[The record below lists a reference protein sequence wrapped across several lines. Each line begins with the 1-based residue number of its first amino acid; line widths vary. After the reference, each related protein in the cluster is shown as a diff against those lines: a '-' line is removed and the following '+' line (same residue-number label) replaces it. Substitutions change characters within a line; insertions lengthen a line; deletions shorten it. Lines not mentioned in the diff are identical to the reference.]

1 MTNLKKQSKRWR
13 TLARS
18 AVWRLRF
25 HQATV
30 GEEGS
35 QVLEFAMVLPFLLV
49 FILGIIDF
57 GGAFNLKQNMAN
69 AAREGARTAISNTLS
84 DSSCSSST
92 PCSIQAAADAV
103 SQYMTGAGQNSSCID
118 PSSPSA
124 SGTLIWTYSCSNGI
138 QLVINKG
145 YIVTTSGGAAVSAA
159 EVTLTYPYTWTFND
173 VMGLLVHANT
183 VQLPSRLTTRTVMEN
198 LVAN

>member
-1 MTNLKKQSKRWR
+1 MTSFNHESNRRR
-13 TLARS
+13 TPARS
-18 AVWRLRF
+18 AVLRLRLR
-25 HQATV
+25 QATV
-30 GEEGS
+30 AEEGS

-57 GGAFNLKQNMAN
+57 GGAFTLKQKMAN

-84 DSSCSSST
+84 DSSCTSST

-103 SQYMTGAGQNSSCID
+103 SQYMTGAGQNSSCIN

-124 SGTLIWTYSCSNGI
+124 SGTLNWTYSCSNGI

-145 YIVTTSGGAAVSAA
+145 YIVTASAGAAVSAT

-173 VMGLLVHANT
+173 VIGLLVHSNT
-183 VQLPSRLTTRTVMEN
+183 VHLPSRLTTRTVMEN